1 MLSRKSLMLW
11 LCRFAAR
18 LCISLTLALALFAGV
33 HHQVAAAATAPD
45 AEQHAV
51 TLDGLAA
58 FHRFVGA
65 VDALT
70 IDFKNDIARTQ
81 SRRSRRRCGIHVH
94 DERAVNLIG
103 NVELPAVTRVE

>member
-18 LCISLTLALALFAGV
+18 LCISLTLALAPFTGV
-33 HHQVAAAATAPD
+33 HHQVAAAAAAPN

-51 TLDGLAA
+51 TFDGLAA

-70 IDFKNDIARTQ
+70 IDFENNIARTQ
-81 SRRSRRRCGIHVH
+81 SRRSRRRSGVHVH
-94 DERAVNLIG
+94 HDRAL
-103 NVELPAVTRVE
+103 